1 MDMVKIPDTS
11 DISQCEMTTASIGGD
26 NKPVSVAGVNP
37 PLRYTLSCTMLHW
50 SIVARANAKR
60 GSVCEQY
67 MKRILGVRIFYAARQ
82 EYGAFLLRLHKEET
96 TWNQVI

>member
-67 MKRILGVRIFYAARQ
+67 MKRIFGVRIFTLPGRNTERSCSDYIRRR
-82 EYGAFLLRLHKEET
+82 LLGIK
-96 TWNQVI
+96 